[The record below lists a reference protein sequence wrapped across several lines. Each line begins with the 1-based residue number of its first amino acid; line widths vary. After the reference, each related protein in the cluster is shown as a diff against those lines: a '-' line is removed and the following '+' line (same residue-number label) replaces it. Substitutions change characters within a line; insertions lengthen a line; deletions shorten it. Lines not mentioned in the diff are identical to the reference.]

1 MAVVHAVKACHPPIR
16 SMRVNL
22 AAKPSCGMRLTRGVV
37 FGKDL
42 LGASGWAD
50 EGLKL
55 RIADCGLRIER
66 LDGCIWWE

>member
-1 MAVVHAVKACHPPIR
+1 
-16 SMRVNL
+16 
-22 AAKPSCGMRLTRGVV
+22 MRLTRGVV